1 MGVYFSIAH
10 SINST
15 DDVYECSFP
24 MDQNDNDQS
33 DSEINR
39 NIRSKTAML
48 FKFSEEAK
56 RDDSNES
63 RSEATFLPLSFIEFV
78 EKRPVSFS
86 NTPIVVIEGVPQSVQ
101 NMSRRSRRQSQQ
113 SRETS
118 SNNSN
123 NQETSKILKEIIPDL
138 PQKFSYKN
146 LNRELHQNFEIS
158 QYKVNAVRFW
168 ILKSNTIR
176 ERTMAKAV
184 ECCRHFDFTSYV
196 SSQYVR
202 VENIFSDVNSNDF
215 QSLASA
221 LRPQGLSNL
230 SNSPPNNK
238 LKTSAGVSEINC
250 NTNLKSD
257 GLGGFMDFSKTAPI
271 SIPIYHKSEKQ
282 KMFNIQIDTN
292 ASNNVVPPKTQET
305 PKFHQPLKA
314 PIFPLLSTSP
324 TPDKNT
330 NLSEN
335 SSGNSSENLSENLSE
350 NSPEYLSENSSELL
364 RNSLQSNT
372 LSPPPSNKPS
382 SLSLSPLRLPALTPE
397 RTCFS
402 SRRPCEINCNNDYNN
417 SLFNNCSKLEIPQFS
432 GEDDFFNYSCYSE
445 DDRIKFRYRN
455 SNECDMVI
463 PGLFIGGEKAAHD
476 KKLLRNLKITHIVNL
491 NFNDSG
497 GEHLDENGKEIDYD
511 DGIDDDTVSNDSNTT
526 LNSNVFNQ
534 DSDSHSP
541 FRIDPLNLA
550 SPQAKNKKSIFNQ
563 SPRSSFSFQNQNQQ
577 GKTISHKNDN
587 ENDNDDINKQKEPES
602 ENQQPQSSN
611 FKIGKISRFN
621 VRLSDSVFQDLN
633 DDFWGALRFVE
644 QAIHSGGNV
653 LAHCRRGISRSA
665 ALCVAYLMDDRGMT
679 FDDAIALLKRQRPSV
694 NINQGFEDQLRSF
707 SRTVQERLNAEKQ
720 KGNNT

>member
-10 SINST
+10 SITFTEEPIDCNSSS
-15 DDVYECSFP
+15 DQYESE
-24 MDQNDNDQS
+24 QS
-33 DSEINR
+33 NSEINR

-48 FKFSEEAK
+48 FKFTEETK
-56 RDDSNES
+56 HDTNNGNKNE
-63 RSEATFLPLSFIEFV
+63 AGTFHPLSFIEFV

-86 NTPIVVIEGVPQSVQ
+86 NTPIVVIEGVPQSIQ
-101 NMSRRSRRQSQQ
+101 NIPRRSHRQSQQ
-113 SRETS
+113 PKEISNKESS
-118 SNNSN
+118 SNV
-123 NQETSKILKEIIPDL
+123 LKEVIPDL

-176 ERTMAKAV
+176 EKTMAKAV
-184 ECCRHFDFTSYV
+184 DCCRHFDFTSFV

-202 VENIFSDVNSNDF
+202 VENVFSDVKSNDF
-215 QSLASA
+215 QSLALA
-221 LRPQGLSNL
+221 LRPQGFSNL
-230 SNSPPNNK
+230 SNSPPNSNK
-238 LKTSAGVSEINC
+238 LKISTGASESNS
-250 NTNLKSD
+250 NRKSD
-257 GLGGFMDFSKTAPI
+257 GLGGLMDFSKTAPI
-271 SIPIYHKSEKQ
+271 SIPKYHNKE

-292 ASNNVVPPKTQET
+292 TSSNNINPPKTQENLKT
-305 PKFHQPLKA
+305 QQVLKA

-324 TPDKNT
+324 TPDRNL

-350 NSPEYLSENSSELL
+350 NSPEYLSETSSELL
-364 RNSLQSNT
+364 RNTMQTNNM
-372 LSPPPSNKPS
+372 SPTPTNKPT
-382 SLSLSPLRLPALTPE
+382 SLTLSPLRLPALTPE
-397 RTCFS
+397 RNCFS
-402 SRRPCEINCNNDYNN
+402 SRRPCEINCNNDYSNVN
-417 SLFNNCSKLEIPQFS
+417 GLEVPQFS
-432 GEDDFFNYSCYSE
+432 GDEDFFNYSCYSE

-491 NFNDSG
+491 NVNDSG
-497 GEHLDENGKEIDYD
+497 GENLDENGKEIDD
-511 DGIDDDTVSNDSNTT
+511 DEGMDDDTTTNESN
-526 LNSNVFNQ
+526 
-534 DSDSHSP
+534 SP
-541 FRIDPLNLA
+541 FKLEIP
-550 SPQAKNKKSIFNQ
+550 SQTPTQSKSKKPIF
-563 SPRSSFSFQNQNQQ
+563 SPRPNYSHQSQQ
-577 GKTISHKNDN
+577 SKMIWND
-587 ENDNDDINKQKEPES
+587 NDNDDSNKQKDSNESES
-602 ENQQPQSSN
+602 ENQTSN
-611 FKIGKISRFN
+611 SGSFKIGKISRFN

-694 NINQGFEDQLRSF
+694 NINQGFEDQLRTF
-707 SRTVQERLNAEKQ
+707 SRTVEAKRKAGIVKEND
-720 KGNNT
+720 N